1 MTMEVEIH
9 INEHINVDVTIA
21 DIIDAINEWPMAKRW
36 VYISHII
43 NGVALNIDDLTEEQR
58 EIIINYL
65 ESKIL
70 MFKPV

>member
-1 MTMEVEIH
+1 MEVEIH

-36 VYISHII
+36 VYISQII

-58 EIIINYL
+58 EIIIKYL